1 MMQAM
6 SNTLSTQYVA
16 FLRGVN
22 VGSHV
27 VNSETLV
34 QVFTQL
40 GFTNIH
46 VVLSTGNVV
55 FHATEKDLDTL
66 TTKIET
72 KLEEVCGFAVP
83 TFLRTMEQ
91 VRAIAQMKPF
101 KDVEISVGTRLMIT
115 FLGRGVG
122 KSVKT
127 KLTLPNNDFYIIKTT
142 DSEVLSVLSLQHT
155 FRSGDAM
162 RILSDIYGKSI
173 TTRSWNTIYRILK
186 FED

>member
-6 SNTLSTQYVA
+6 SNAPSIQYVA

-27 VNSETLV
+27 VKSETLV
-34 QVFTQL
+34 KVFTEL
-40 GFTNIH
+40 GFSDIH

-55 FHATEKDLDTL
+55 FHSSETDFEMITSLIEK
-66 TTKIET
+66 
-72 KLEEVCGFAVP
+72 KLEETCGFAVP
-83 TFLRTMEQ
+83 TFLRTMAE
-91 VRAIAQMKPF
+91 VRDIAKMKPF
-101 KDVEISVGTRLMIT
+101 KDVEVSVGTRLMIT

-127 KLTLPNNDFYIIKTT
+127 KLTLPNDDFYIIQTT
-142 DSEVLSVLSLQHT
+142 DNEVLSVLSLQHT

-162 RILSDIYGKSI
+162 RILSDIYGRNI

-186 FED
+186 FEA